1 MTALWRKALLW
12 TKFAISTSNKTYV
25 KRNKSF
31 RCKCDIHYNVPWWHK
46 LLHSSHSFY
55 ISKWHFLKCLDVIT
69 TSWQSHQLPPLIFE
83 MEDISNFVLDL
94 DILLCNCNNSKIDEL
109 RLLRSSIYR
118 YVLNW
123 SEVHQHSLSIS
134 IEWKNTHEN
143 SVKYMM
149 HKTQTSWL
157 ISNWC
162 YWPGQVHWHDLH
174 SNHSINLVGFFN
186 KE

>member
-1 MTALWRKALLW
+1 MITALWRKALLW

-55 ISKWHFLKCLDVIT
+55 ISKWHFWKCLDVIT

-109 RLLRSSIYR
+109 RLLRSSIIDMFWIEVKCTNIHCQL
-118 YVLNW
+118 VLN
-123 SEVHQHSLSIS
+123 E
-134 IEWKNTHEN
+134 KNTHEN

-149 HKTQTSWL
+149 HKTPTSWL
-157 ISNWC
+157 ISNWY
-162 YWPGQVHWHDLH
+162 YWPGQVHWHDTTFTQIIRL
-174 SNHSINLVGFFN
+174 IW
-186 KE
+186 